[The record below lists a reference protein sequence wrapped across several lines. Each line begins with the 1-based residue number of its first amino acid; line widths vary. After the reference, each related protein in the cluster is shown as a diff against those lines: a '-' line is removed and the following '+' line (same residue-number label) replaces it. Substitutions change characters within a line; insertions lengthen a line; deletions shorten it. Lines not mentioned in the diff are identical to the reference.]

1 MTQLEIRN
9 VKKSFGDLEVL
20 KNISFMVQ
28 YGDRIGI
35 VGANGSG
42 KSTLLNLIQ
51 DMDEANDGYI
61 YINKNCSIQLMEQDA
76 GLQKISDTNYQTDEY
91 GEKQKYLKMFGMDAS
106 NNDLNVLSGGEQ
118 TKLVLSDVLSKKPTL
133 LLLDEPTNNL
143 DYYGINKLVGV
154 LNLYSGSIIVV
165 SHDRYFLDQ
174 IVDRIIEIEDGVST
188 EYKGNYTQYK
198 IEKNKRFDDQM
209 HQYEESKKRQ
219 KHIEDSIIQMKQW
232 SNKAHQ
238 NSTKPDLSGVKMGA
252 KEKKRV
258 KAKKMDKRM
267 KNYVKRLE
275 KMQEDEVK
283 RPVEEKSVRFDL
295 ENAEVQG
302 KHIINAENIKKN
314 YGEKVLFEKSSFF
327 IERGEKIAVFGS
339 NGCGKS
345 TLIKLIQ
352 GKIQL
357 DEGELWIS
365 PSYYPFILE
374 QTFTDYDTK
383 FTVLQYLTK
392 KYGTISGL
400 SRIIL
405 NNMGLSAR
413 HMEQVTS
420 TLSYGEQMKLKL
432 AEAILDQK
440 NFIILDE
447 PTNHLDLKSREMMEK
462 TLTDYQGTLFI
473 VSHDIY
479 FLKKICNKVLYFE
492 NNRVLRSE
500 YHFSQFISKKFSG

>member
-1 MTQLEIRN
+1 MAQLEIRN

-20 KNISFMVQ
+20 KNISFTVQ
-28 YGDRIGI
+28 HGDRIGI

-42 KSTLLNLIQ
+42 KSTVLNLLQ
-51 DMDEANDGYI
+51 DLVTADDGYI
-61 YINKNCSIQLMEQDA
+61 YIDKNCSVQLMEQDA
-76 GLQKISDTNYQTDEY
+76 ALQKISDSNYQADEY
-91 GEKQKYLKMFGMDAS
+91 GEKQKYLKMFGMDNA
-106 NNDLNVLSGGEQ
+106 NNELNVLSGGEQ
-118 TKLVLSDVLSKKPTL
+118 TKLVLSNVLSKSPTL

-143 DYYGINKLVGV
+143 DYYGIDKLVGI
-154 LNLYSGSIIVV
+154 LNLYSGTIIVV

-174 IVDRIIEIEDGVST
+174 IVDRIIEIEEGVSA
-188 EYKGNYTQYK
+188 EYNGNYTQYK
-198 IEKNKRFDDQM
+198 IEKSKQFDAQM

-219 KHIEDSIIQMKQW
+219 KHIEDSIVQIKQW

-238 NSTKPDLSGVKMGA
+238 NSTKPDLSGVKIGA
-252 KEKKRV
+252 KEKKRA

-275 KMQEDEVK
+275 KMKEDEAK
-283 RPVEEKSVRFDL
+283 RPVEEKSVHFDL
-295 ENAEVQG
+295 EDAAVQG
-302 KHIINAENIKKN
+302 KRIMNAENIKKS

-327 IERGEKIAVFGS
+327 IGRGEKIAVFGP

-352 GKIQL
+352 GEVQL
-357 DEGELWIS
+357 DEGKLWIS
-365 PSYYPFILE
+365 PSYCPFILE
-374 QTFTDYDTK
+374 QSFTDYNTK
-383 FTVLQYLTK
+383 FTVLEYLTK

-413 HMEQVTS
+413 HMGQMTS

-432 AEAILDQK
+432 TEAILDQK

-462 TLTDYQGTLFI
+462 TLTDYQGTLLMI
-473 VSHDIY
+473 SHDIY

-492 NNRVLRSE
+492 NNKVLRSE
-500 YHFSQFISKKFSG
+500 YDFSQFISEKKL